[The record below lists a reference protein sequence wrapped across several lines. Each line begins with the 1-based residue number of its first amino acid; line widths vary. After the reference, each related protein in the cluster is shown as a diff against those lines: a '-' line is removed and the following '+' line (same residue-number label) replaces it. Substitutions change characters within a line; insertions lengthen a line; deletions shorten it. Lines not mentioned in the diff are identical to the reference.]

1 MKTEEN
7 EIKNYYLKDY
17 TIKVVDKFYITN
29 TQ

>member
-29 TQ
+29 T